1 MDYRYVLSNVLGIVG
16 GVLAQSVTNEILD
29 SILMVMSILS
39 IMVSLVLSVITWIR
53 NSKADKEITPEE
65 MEELND
71 ILIKTKNRLE
81 DIKKGEDKDG
91 NHDNH

>member
-39 IMVSLVLSVITWIR
+39 ILVSLVLSLVTWIK
-53 NSKADKEITPEE
+53 NAKKDNEITPEE
-65 MEELND
+65 VEELSN
-71 ILIKTKNRLE
+71 IINKTKDRLE
-81 DIKKGEDKDG
+81 NARKDEGGKDG
-91 NHDNH
+91 DNHN